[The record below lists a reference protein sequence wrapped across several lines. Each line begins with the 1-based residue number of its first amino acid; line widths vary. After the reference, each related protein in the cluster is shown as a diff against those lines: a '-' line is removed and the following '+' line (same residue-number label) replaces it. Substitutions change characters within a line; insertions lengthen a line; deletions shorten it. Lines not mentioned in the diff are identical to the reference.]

1 MKEINKTIQDMKM
14 GMEAIKKTWTEGI
27 LKMKNLGKRSGIK
40 DTSITIK
47 IREIEERFVGVED
60 KIKEID
66 TSVKEMLNYI
76 F

>member
-1 MKEINKTIQDMKM
+1 
-14 GMEAIKKTWTEGI
+14 
-27 LKMKNLGKRSGIK
+27 MKNLGKRSGIK